1 MLITSHKRGGTETVI
16 CSEQRCGRLKK
27 KKKKN
32 RKKCYFLKK
41 EANEE
46 KSEISSYRSR
56 ESISAIYE
64 LLTFLYF
71 NLLMEHSL

>member
-27 KKKKN
+27 KKKK
-32 RKKCYFLKK
+32 KKKRYILKK

-71 NLLMEHSL
+71 NLLIEHSL

>member
-1 MLITSHKRGGTETVI
+1 MLVTLHKRGGTETVI
-16 CSEQRCGRLKK
+16 CSKQRCGRLKK
-27 KKKKN
+27 KKK

-46 KSEISSYRSR
+46 KSEISSYSSR